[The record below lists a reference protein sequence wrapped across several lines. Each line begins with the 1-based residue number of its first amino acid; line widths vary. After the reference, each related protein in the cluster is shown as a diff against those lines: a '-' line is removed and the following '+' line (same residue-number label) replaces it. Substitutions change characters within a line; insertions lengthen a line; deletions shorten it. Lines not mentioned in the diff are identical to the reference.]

1 MLTTNIGEKNM
12 NYQKTVSFLAVI
24 LGVGLFGMK
33 SVDAKNP
40 AIAVPVNNNSQLITY
55 SSVKIAQLT
64 EASSPLYGSW
74 KLTFSADGIVHQGV
88 LVMKGYYGVLRVRY
102 FDPSIRK
109 RSAIDQY
116 MKLKSS
122 SKGLILLGYNPVY
135 AGTSVSHPTYIADN
149 FLFSIQPDGS
159 LVAVTCD
166 ARERCSSVDIEAM
179 K

>member
-1 MLTTNIGEKNM
+1 M
-12 NYQKTVSFLAVI
+12 NYQKIVSFLAVI
-24 LGVGLFGMK
+24 LGIGLFDMK
-33 SVDAKNP
+33 SVDAKNL
-40 AIAVPVNNNSQLITY
+40 AIAVPINHNSQFIAPF
-55 SSVKIAQLT
+55 SSRKIAQLT

-74 KLTFSADGIVHQGV
+74 ILTFSADGIVHQGV
-88 LVMKGYYGVLRVRY
+88 LVMEGYYGVLRVSY
-102 FDPSIRK
+102 FDPNLGK
-109 RSAIDQY
+109 QAAIDQY
-116 MKLKSS
+116 MELKSS

-159 LVAVTCD
+159 LVVVTCD